1 MKMTLLLRAFCH
13 LALFAVLSFAC
24 LNAPLHAQSV
34 AVMVN
39 GEPITSFDIEQRS
52 RLIQISTHKTP
63 TRQQVI
69 DELINEKVKVKEAKK
84 FGVNPTSADIDQ
96 QYASMGARMRM
107 SPEQLTK
114 SLASQGVRPDTIKAR
129 LKADLVWGSLVRGR
143 FKDSLLVSDRD
154 VNEALRNSGEDQSK
168 TEGFEYQMR
177 PVVLVVPR
185 GAAASVMESR
195 RKEADALRE
204 RVQSCA
210 DATRI
215 FKAMRNATIR
225 ETVVKTSADLP
236 PPIRDLLDKTPVG
249 HLTPPEITRQG
260 VEMVAICGK
269 KATSVD
275 TPKKKEIRE
284 KMFAEKYEKKSKDY
298 LEDIRKSA
306 MIEYRQGGPGKK
318 GE

>member
-1 MKMTLLLRAFCH
+1 MEMTSFLRPFCRPAIVAV
-13 LALFAVLSFAC
+13 LLFACPNS
-24 LNAPLHAQSV
+24 PLLAQSV

-39 GEPITSFDIEQRS
+39 GEPITTFDIEQRS

-63 TRQQVI
+63 SRQQVM
-69 DELINEKVKVKEAKK
+69 DELINEKVKIREAKK
-84 FGVNPTSADIDQ
+84 YGVNPSSSDIDQ
-96 QYASMGARMRM
+96 SYASMGARMRM

-114 SLASQGVRPDTIKAR
+114 SLAAQGVRPETIKAR

-154 VNEALRNSGEDQSK
+154 VNEALKNGGEDQSK

-177 PVVLVVPR
+177 PVVLIVPR
-185 GAAASVMESR
+185 GAAPSVTEAR
-195 RKEADALRE
+195 RKEADSLRE
-204 RVQSCA
+204 QVQSCDEA
-210 DATRI
+210 ARL

-225 ETVVKTSADLP
+225 DTVIKTSADLP
-236 PPIRDLLDKTPVG
+236 PPLRDLLDKTPVG

-260 VEMVAICGK
+260 VEMVAVCGK

-284 KMFAEKYEKKSKDY
+284 KMFADKYEKKSKDY

-306 MIEYRQGGPGKK
+306 MIEYRQGNPGK